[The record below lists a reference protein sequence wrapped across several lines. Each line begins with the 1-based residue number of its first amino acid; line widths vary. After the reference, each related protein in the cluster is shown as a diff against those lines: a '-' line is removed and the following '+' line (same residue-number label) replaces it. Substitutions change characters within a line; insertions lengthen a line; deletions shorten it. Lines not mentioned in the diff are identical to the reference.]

1 MSLFSKDESDRIAA
15 AITEIERGTAGEIV
29 VAEDVRSDDYAEV
42 RLAWAFGLGL
52 LVASGAH
59 LLWPWLEAGWLLL
72 VQLGVFLLVWVLSA
86 LPAVL
91 RALIPNGRA
100 SDAVDRAARLAF
112 SEHAVYRTRDRT
124 GVLIFLS
131 ALEHRVV
138 ILGDE
143 GIHARVQNPGWEA
156 LVEELVQAIRS
167 GRAGEGVCT
176 VVQKL
181 GTRLSEHAP
190 IRPDDE
196 NELPNHVR
204 GPRGG

>member
-1 MSLFSKDESDRIAA
+1 MSLFNKDEADRVAA
-15 AITEIERGTAGEIV
+15 AITEVEQGTAGEIV

-52 LVASGAH
+52 SVAGGAH
-59 LLWPWLEAGWLLL
+59 LLWPWFEAGWLLL
-72 VQLGVFLLVWVLSA
+72 LELGVFLLVWLLSA
-86 LPAVL
+86 LPVVL
-91 RALIPNGRA
+91 RVLVPGGRA
-100 SDAVDRAARLAF
+100 RDAVDRAARLAF

-156 LVEELVQAIRS
+156 MVAELVQAIRS
-167 GRAGEGVCT
+167 GNAGAGVCS
-176 VVQKL
+176 VVRKL
-181 GTRLSEHAP
+181 GTRLSEDAP
-190 IRPDDE
+190 IRADDE

-204 GPRGG
+204 GPTR

>member
-15 AITEIERGTAGEIV
+15 AITEVEQGTAGEIV

-52 LVASGAH
+52 AVAGGAH
-59 LLWPWLEAGWLLL
+59 LLWPWLEAGWLLGL
-72 VQLGVFLLVWVLSA
+72 ELGVFLLVWLLSA
-86 LPAVL
+86 IPGVL
-91 RALIPNGRA
+91 RGLIPSRRA

-112 SEHAVYRTRDRT
+112 GEHAVYRTRDRT
-124 GVLIFLS
+124 GVLIYLS

-156 LVEELVQAIRS
+156 LVAELVQAIRD
-167 GRAGEGVCT
+167 GRAGEGVCN
-176 VVQKL
+176 VIGKL
-181 GTRLSEHAP
+181 GTRLSEAAP

-204 GPRGG
+204 GPR

>member
-1 MSLFSKDESDRIAA
+1 MSLFNKDEADRVAA
-15 AITEIERGTAGEIV
+15 AITEVEQGTAGEIV

-52 LVASGAH
+52 SIAGGAH
-59 LLWPWLEAGWLLL
+59 LLWPWIEAGWLLL

-91 RALIPNGRA
+91 RLLIPSGRA
-100 SDAVDRAARLAF
+100 HDAVDRAARLAF

-156 LVEELVQAIRS
+156 LVAELVQAIRA

-176 VVQKL
+176 VVRKL

-204 GPRGG
+204 GPTR

>member
-1 MSLFSKDESDRIAA
+1 MSLFSKSEADQIAA
-15 AITEIERGTAGEIV
+15 AITEVEKSTAGEIV

-52 LVASGAH
+52 AVAGGAH
-59 LLWPWLEAGWLLL
+59 LFWPWLEAGWLLGAE
-72 VQLGVFLLVWVLSA
+72 LGVFLLVWLLSA
-86 LPAVL
+86 LPVVL
-91 RALIPNGRA
+91 RRLVPGGRA
-100 SDAVDRAARLAF
+100 HEAVDRAARLAF
-112 SEHAVYRTRDRT
+112 VEHAVFRTRDRT

-138 ILGDE
+138 ILGDD

-156 LVEELVQAIRS
+156 LVAELAQSIRA

-176 VVQKL
+176 VVRKL
-181 GTRLSEHAP
+181 GVRLGEAAP

-196 NELPNHVR
+196 NELANHVR
-204 GPRGG
+204 GPRAR